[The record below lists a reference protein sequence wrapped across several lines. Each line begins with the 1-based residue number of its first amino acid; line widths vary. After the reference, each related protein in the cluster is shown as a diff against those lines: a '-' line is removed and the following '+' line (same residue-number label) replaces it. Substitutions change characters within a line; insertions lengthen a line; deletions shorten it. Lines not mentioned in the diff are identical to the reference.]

1 MDSPLMLRIRFR
13 PLAGAKACLTVL
25 LTIQTMLMER
35 RRSPN
40 TIATS
45 AATATRPCVSHP
57 NVPLSQTQMRT
68 SRTQPP
74 TV

>member
-13 PLAGAKACLTVL
+13 PLAGAKAC

-68 SRTQPP
+68 SRCQPP